1 MSSATITELSDATF
15 AEEIEQYPGI
25 AVVDFW
31 AAWCGPCRAIAP
43 ILEELALEYAEQ
55 VKVAKLNVDANALA
69 AERFGIRSIPT
80 LLFFRGGQIVD
91 RVVGLLPKPALEA
104 RFRAASESPAACS
117 MCS

>member
-43 ILEELALEYAEQ
+43 TLEQLALEY
-55 VKVAKLNVDANALA
+55 
-69 AERFGIRSIPT
+69 P
-80 LLFFRGGQIVD
+80 
-91 RVVGLLPKPALEA
+91 
-104 RFRAASESPAACS
+104 
-117 MCS
+117 